1 MAKGIEEMLDWVT
14 PFAHIGGTIYALG
27 LFWSFLVKIIRFAI
41 LAYTLPGTKLTRL
54 LSLSV
59 SGQSRTRHDLTR
71 EMESLVKRK
80 VSENIQGELAF
91 ARAER
96 RQEEETK
103 V

>member
-1 MAKGIEEMLDWVT
+1 M
-14 PFAHIGGTIYALG
+14 
-27 LFWSFLVKIIRFAI
+27 
-41 LAYTLPGTKLTRL
+41 
-54 LSLSV
+54 
-59 SGQSRTRHDLTR
+59 
-71 EMESLVKRK
+71 VKRK

>member
-1 MAKGIEEMLDWVT
+1 MTYRPPL
-14 PFAHIGGTIYALG
+14 HIGGVIYAMG
-27 LFWSFLVKIIRFAI
+27 LFWSLLVKIVRFAI

-54 LSLSV
+54 LALSV

-71 EMESLVKRK
+71 EMESLVKRR
-80 VSENIQGELAF
+80 VTENVQGELAV